1 MAMALFALGAGLL
14 FGADP
19 RKQPGFY
26 RDTVGDLENDPAWF
40 YPWYLYKEIHPV
52 RHGPPAIED
61 YFKNQDLDF
70 GKPYASGQTKSR
82 VKLAAVGD
90 IMAKTGINSRNAAHL
105 LEDVSTYLQQADIA
119 FGNLESPTVPGKPTS
134 VFPKYNYDSALVGM
148 FKDAGFDVFATANN
162 HSLDQGPEGLVKT
175 LDYLDQIGIYHV
187 GTARTQQERDQN
199 IPILDKNGIK
209 IAFLAYT
216 FSTNG
221 RKIPPDKP
229 WMVNRVNFN
238 LIKEEPDLA
247 LVGKDIQAARQKGA
261 EIVIV
266 SAHWGMEYEFYP
278 PARIIE
284 RGHQIIELGADII
297 LGHHSHCLEPMERYV
312 PKNQAGRGLSEAL
325 IVYSLGNF
333 IPDHAALEYKT
344 ADMLGIDLARGTLE
358 DRDRI
363 WIERLEIAPIFFYSR
378 LMPPGRFEIIRTDRA
393 LDPVNAK
400 AYAFLDSQNFGQLQ
414 QAQELVEQVLVPQGK
429 SLEDFSPSH

>member
-1 MAMALFALGAGLL
+1 MALFALCAGILSGAE
-14 FGADP
+14 P
-19 RKQPGFY
+19 QKQPGFY
-26 RDTVGDLENDPAWF
+26 RDTVGDLESDPAWF

-52 RHGPPAIED
+52 RHAPPAIED

-70 GKPYASGQTKSR
+70 GKPDASGQIKSR
-82 VKLAAVGD
+82 VKIAAVGD

-105 LEDVSTYLQQADIA
+105 LDEVSPYLQQADIA
-119 FGNLESPTVPGKPTS
+119 FGNLESPAVPGKPTS

-148 FKDAGFDVFATANN
+148 FKHAGFDVFATANN
-162 HSLDQGPEGLVKT
+162 HSLDQGPEGLAKT

-187 GTARTQQERDQN
+187 GTARSEQERDRN
-199 IPILDKNGIK
+199 LPVLEKNGLK
-209 IAFLAYT
+209 TAFLAYT

-247 LVGKDIQAARQKGA
+247 LVEKDIQSARQKGA

-284 RGHQIIELGADII
+284 RGHQIIEMGADII
-297 LGHHSHCLEPMERYV
+297 LGHHSHCLEPMERYL
-312 PKNQAGRGLSEAL
+312 PKNQDRRGLSEAL

-333 IPDHAALEYKT
+333 IPDHAALEFKT
-344 ADMLGIDLARGTLE
+344 SAMLGIELARGTLE
-358 DRDRI
+358 GRDRI
-363 WIERLEIAPIFFYSR
+363 WIERLELAPIFFYSR
-378 LMPPGRFEIIRTDRA
+378 LAPSPRLEIIRTDHA
-393 LDPVNAK
+393 LNPANAQ
-400 AYAFLDSQNFGQLQ
+400 AYVFLNPKNFSQLR
-414 QAQELVEQVLVPQGK
+414 QAQDLVEQIMVPPGK
-429 SLEDFSPSH
+429 SLKDFSPSH